1 MARGDFP
8 SARQDQF
15 NLRLPEGMRE
25 RLRVA
30 AEESGRSMN
39 AEIVSRLEASL
50 DNDELGVLMGAE
62 IPQDILDPTFLDK
75 MVAERE
81 KLEKV
86 FEKYL
91 GVFAGLDTTQRD
103 ELVGL
108 LTRVQLHPEISEVL
122 DGKPKDLK
130 FRSKKSTQTE

>member
-8 SARQDQF
+8 STRQDQF

-25 RLRVA
+25 RLRLA
-30 AEESGRSMN
+30 SEQSGRSMN

-50 DNDELGVLMGAE
+50 DNDELSVLMGTDNPPAL
-62 IPQDILDPTFLDK
+62 LDPSFLEK

-81 KLEKV
+81 KLEQV

-91 GVFAGLDTTQRD
+91 GVFAGLDTAQRN
-103 ELVGL
+103 ELVHL
-108 LTRVQLHPEISEVL
+108 LTRVQLNPEISEVL
-122 DGKPKDLK
+122 DGKPKDLE
-130 FRSKKSTQTE
+130 FRNSKRTDSE